1 MSRSMKLPRFYV
13 GDTETTGLPGKG
25 GKVCEIAWLEIDEG
39 FNVLDTVR
47 SLINPEHPIPAD
59 MSAIHG
65 ITDKHVDSAPTI
77 DEFMD
82 GFMFA
87 NAEGESVLV
96 AHNSSFDIQFFQP
109 YMPNLIGTV
118 CTLKMARAFLK
129 DAPNNKLQTL
139 KFHLDLEAD
148 VAHHEAHT
156 ALADC
161 KVTLEL
167 LRHLNLATGMTLT
180 EMLEFCAKPEPAPTH
195 WPWGKY
201 RGKPLGIADMSYV
214 KWALKNM
221 DNMSADLRVALEKL

>member
-1 MSRSMKLPRFYV
+1 MPRFFI
-13 GDTETTGLPGKG
+13 GDTETSGLPGKG
-25 GKVCEIAWLEIDEG
+25 GKVCEIAWIEVDQD

-65 ITDKHVDSAPTI
+65 ITDRDVEDAPTL
-77 DEFMD
+77 DAFMD
-82 GFMFA
+82 GFLYF
-87 NAEGESVLV
+87 NGEGASCLV
-96 AHNSSFDIQFFQP
+96 AHNSSFDVQFFRP
-109 YMPNLIGTV
+109 YMPNLAGTI
-118 CTLKMARAFLK
+118 CTLKMARKFIS

-139 KFHLDLEAD
+139 KFHLGLEAN

-167 LRHLNLATGMTLT
+167 LKFLHLSTDMSLP
-180 EMLEFCAKPEPAPTH
+180 EMMEFCAKPEIITH
-195 WPWGKY
+195 WPFGKY
-201 RGKPLGIADMSYV
+201 RGKPLDCDMGYV

-221 DNMSADLRVALEKL
+221 DNMSADLRVALEKLQ

>member
-82 GFMFA
+82 GFMFV

-96 AHNSSFDIQFFQP
+96 AHNAPFDIQFFQP

-167 LRHLNLATGMTLT
+167 LRYLHLSTGMTLT
-180 EMLEFCAKPEPAPTH
+180 EMMVFCSKPEVITH
-195 WPWGKY
+195 WPFGKH
-201 RGKPLGIADMSYV
+201 RGRPLDCDMGYV